1 MNLVTIDLEINLAAF
16 PLELSELRA
25 NNEFDRI
32 RADSK
37 ADSLIQACINHL
49 APEQAETVADHLY
62 NWEIG
67 DPKCKAIAAYYRASR
82 YEAIGNLEKARE
94 LYLEVP
100 DDGYFSYFA
109 KLCIEELDSKKASQA
124 IGDATNFS
132 GEIEIRKG

>member
-49 APEQAETVADHLY
+49 APEQAETVADHFIQL
-62 NWEIG
+62 G
-67 DPKCKAIAAYYRASR
+67 DR
-82 YEAIGNLEKARE
+82 G
-94 LYLEVP
+94 
-100 DDGYFSYFA
+100 
-109 KLCIEELDSKKASQA
+109 SQV
-124 IGDATNFS
+124 
-132 GEIEIRKG
+132 